1 MLEMKFRIE
10 RLKTLVMVVR
20 ELKIRMTIFMIQ
32 HDFHKLK
39 RFHAKSSTNSFAGLK
54 EM

>member
-1 MLEMKFRIE
+1 MLELKFRIE
-10 RLKTLVMVVR
+10 RLKTLVMIVR
-20 ELKIRMTIFMIQ
+20 EIRMTIFMIQ
-32 HDFHKLK
+32 HDFDKLK